1 MSNSSWIRFCLC
13 LPATRPINGTVLAE
27 PLITACGYGPAAIED
42 NPHFE
47 LSLAEMH
54 ETGYT
59 YTYRTLEELKE
70 YNPDTDYYFIIGA
83 DSLFAFDEWME
94 PERICRA
101 CTLVVAVRDHASYA
115 ELNQEIQRLSARY
128 NGNLPFWIL

>member
-1 MSNSSWIRFCLC
+1 
-13 LPATRPINGTVLAE
+13 
-27 PLITACGYGPAAIED
+27 
-42 NPHFE
+42 
-47 LSLAEMH
+47 MH

-94 PERICRA
+94 PERICQA
-101 CTLVVAVRDHASYA
+101 CTLVVSCPGCASYA
-115 ELNQEIQRLSARY
+115 ELNQEIQRLSAKLQRKFC
-128 NGNLPFWIL
+128 PFGYYEY